1 MIIKSEESSCNLN
14 LLISLQH
21 FWLDSLDISLNSL
34 CFLGEKQTHLYFS
47 HSGWI
52 LKLKYFV
59 VLFLAVFI
67 LVTSYTYP
75 SNVFLKW
82 KKIFFFLKQ
91 GIERCKITQHISS
104 GNCLNLI
111 SSLCLR
117 VLQKGFAVAIIF
129 YFLFFTSNVD
139 GLAKIVFIFLFYC
152 CCRRVWL
159 ISDLLAWQVAI
170 SRVWSLACVSMTCH

>member
-1 MIIKSEESSCNLN
+1 MLFGWKADTFVFF
-14 LLISLQH
+14 SL
-21 FWLDSLDISLNSL
+21 WLDIKIEILCCFVFGCIHISDVIHISKQ
-34 CFLGEKQTHLYFS
+34 CFSKMKE
-47 HSGWI
+47 
-52 LKLKYFV
+52 
-59 VLFLAVFI
+59 
-67 LVTSYTYP
+67 
-75 SNVFLKW
+75 N
-82 KKIFFFLKQ
+82 FFFLKQ
-91 GIERCKITQHISS
+91 GIKRCKITQHISS